1 MERRLLPAIRTCDSV
16 ASRCEGIARR
26 LTRSGNLLRTQV
38 DVAVEAQNRDLLASM
53 NQRTRMQLRLQ
64 ETGEG
69 LSIAA
74 ITYYVVGLVGY
85 VAKWVHGQW
94 SGLSVDFTQM
104 IAVPVTALLIWRA
117 LKRVKAGLG
126 SDEPR

>member
-1 MERRLLPAIRTCDSV
+1 
-16 ASRCEGIARR
+16 
-26 LTRSGNLLRTQV
+26 
-38 DVAVEAQNRDLLASM
+38 M
-53 NQRTRMQLRLQ
+53 NQRACLQPQVQ
-64 ETGEG
+64 ETVEG

-85 VAKWVHGQW
+85 VARWVPDQRAA
-94 SGLSVDFTQM
+94 LSVEFTQM
-104 IAVPVTALLIWRA
+104 IAVPMTALLIWRA